1 MDIRKF
7 NTTAAC
13 DVAQTLQLRDP
24 FTGAL
29 LREEDGSTVDLQLYG
44 MHSTHGRNADAAR
57 KRKTRNN
64 LTDEES
70 AQVGAEFLA
79 ALTAGWSKN
88 LEVDGEPL
96 KYSHKA
102 AVQLYLNED
111 WIARQALE
119 FVADLSNYD
128 PKR

>member
-24 FTGAL
+24 FTGTV
-29 LREEDGSTVDLQLYG
+29 LREEDGSTVDLYLYG

-57 KRKTRNN
+57 KRKSKQG
-64 LTDEES
+64 LSADEQSEI
-70 AQVGAEFLA
+70 GAEFLA
-79 ALTAGWSKN
+79 SLTAGWSKT

-128 PKR
+128 PKQ